1 MREGVVVDYLAESRI
16 LRLALRT
23 DGADADG
30 YPYAT
35 RVPQTKAAGD
45 GGVKDG

>member
-1 MREGVVVDYLAESRI
+1 MQAERGTVSLDR
-16 LRLALRT
+16 
-23 DGADADG
+23 DADG